1 MCSIR
6 RIRVRLDIY
15 SNIRFAY
22 SFYFFSCRSLNCC
35 ECGLICQLLN
45 SNLIRSMAQYLF
57 QVFQQSVFFSGCFGL
72 MVPKHHRIKSSLH
85 AEKRYL
91 TNCSK
96 TNHFAFAQCQY
107 NVLFDSV
114 TEVFSP
120 VSLFVRF
127 IHMCRNGDDV
137 WVGAKPRNAHTHSH
151 SLYLARSWL
160 YAFTLF
166 NVIQK
171 QIHNLNDR
179 NGWEIKHTHTRA
191 TAPLIFLRLMC
202 FELLL
207 LLLFQPSGFYQCHIT
222 FP

>member
-1 MCSIR
+1 MSWRYTNRQKENDTRKNLGMCSIR

-22 SFYFFSCRSLNCC
+22 SFCMLVLFLFLSFS
-35 ECGLICQLLN
+35 QLLWMWLNLLVTEFEFN
-45 SNLIRSMAQYLF
+45 SFDGSIPVS
-57 QVFQQSVFFSGCFGL
+57 SVSTISFFSGCFGL

-137 WVGAKPRNAHTHSH
+137 WVGAKPRKTLTLSISH
-151 SLYLARSWL
+151 AAGCMRSLYLTSFKNK
-160 YAFTLF
+160 YT
-166 NVIQK
+166 I
-171 QIHNLNDR
+171 
-179 NGWEIKHTHTRA
+179 
-191 TAPLIFLRLMC
+191 
-202 FELLL
+202 
-207 LLLFQPSGFYQCHIT
+207 
-222 FP
+222 